1 MNKQLDEVWDLMIT
15 YGIATD
21 NEIKLVT
28 NINGYNMEALN
39 DIIYAR
45 TGYRD
50 IDQVIEEV

>member
-1 MNKQLDEVWDLMIT
+1 MDKQLNEVWDLIIT

-21 NEIKLVT
+21 DEIRLVT